1 MLKTNFSKVHQDSC
15 LRGGAFC
22 CPRCGK
28 LGMGCT
34 ETLATPKMQK
44 GDDGSV
50 DIGAAILFK
59 LAERKLGYSRPERL
73 YTSSSTSR
81 DATRDVVGVSLALYA
96 PLLQSAVPT
105 LLQTVAYRKPVKGSD
120 ELGTVAEFT
129 SRLKKGYD

>member
-1 MLKTNFSKVHQDSC
+1 
-15 LRGGAFC
+15 
-22 CPRCGK
+22 
-28 LGMGCT
+28 MGCT

-59 LAERKLGYSRPERL
+59 LGHSVKCLFSIQNYRVKATFYRVSLAERKLGYSHPERL

-81 DATRDVVGVSLALYA
+81 DAARDGVGVSLALCSLAAIRRPYFA
-96 PLLQSAVPT
+96 ADGSLPET
-105 LLQTVAYRKPVKGSD
+105 TVKGSD
-120 ELGTVAEFT
+120 DLGTVAEFT